1 MEKLHEGMPIRL
13 TIGAIEEAKPSHP
26 RAHCT
31 KGVAEGGAIQFE
43 IKAAVILEQGQFLR
57 AGYSATADVVIDER
71 KHVLAVSERLILSD
85 GDQPFVDVLVGENIY
100 ERRDLKVGL
109 SDGLVT
115 EVLEG
120 VEQTDALKIWNQ
132 PRYE

>member
-1 MEKLHEGMPIRL
+1 V
-13 TIGAIEEAKPSHP
+13 
-26 RAHCT
+26 
-31 KGVAEGGAIQFE
+31 VAEP
-43 IKAAVILEQGQFLR
+43 
-57 AGYSATADVVIDER
+57 AGDAATADVVLDER
-71 KHVLAVSERLILSD
+71 KQVLAVSERLIQYD

-120 VEQTDALKIWNQ
+120 VEETDALKIWNQ